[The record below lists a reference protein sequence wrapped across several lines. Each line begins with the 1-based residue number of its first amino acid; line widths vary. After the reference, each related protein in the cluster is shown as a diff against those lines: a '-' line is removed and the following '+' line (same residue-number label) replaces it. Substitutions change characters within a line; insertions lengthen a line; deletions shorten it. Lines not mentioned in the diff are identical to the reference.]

1 LEDILTV
8 RIGCGTGFW
17 GDDIDAPLRLV
28 EGADL
33 DYLVMD
39 FLAEVTMSILKK
51 AQLRNSQMGYATDVV
66 PIIAGLIDTAVR
78 KNTRV
83 LSNAG
88 GVNPAACAAAVAQA
102 AKEKG
107 SDIRVAWITGDD
119 VLEQLDVIAQSLS
132 LANID
137 DGREFATVRD
147 QVLSANVY
155 LGAGPLVEGLRGG
168 AQVVLCG
175 RSTDTALVLAPL
187 IAEYGWAEDDW
198 DRRAA
203 GIVAGHL
210 IECSGQVTGGMH
222 QAGWQEVPGIDLVGY
237 PIVEV
242 EEDGTF
248 VVTKPEGTGG
258 LVNIETVTEQLIYE
272 IQDPRAF
279 QTPDVTCD
287 FTTLRLEQVG
297 PDRVRVSD
305 VSGGPPPETSK
316 VSITYGEGWT
326 TTMLWPYAEPDPVA
340 KAEATLRRTL
350 ATIERLGLQIDEIRT
365 DIFGTGAIMGPRAS
379 KLTAPPIEVLA
390 RLAARSS
397 SKSDLERL
405 GIEIAP
411 AYNGAAG
418 HAGFV
423 GGPRGRVSQVVS
435 HWPALV
441 PADSVYASVSFIG

>member
-88 GVNPAACAAAVAQA
+88 GVNPAACAEAVAQA

-297 PDRVRVSD
+297 PDRVSAGDIQGVD
-305 VSGGPPPETSK
+305 H
-316 VSITYGEGWT
+316 
-326 TTMLWPYAEPDPVA
+326 
-340 KAEATLRRTL
+340 LRR
-350 ATIERLGLQIDEIRT
+350 RLDYDHAVAVR
-365 DIFGTGAIMGPRAS
+365 RA
-379 KLTAPPIEVLA
+379 
-390 RLAARSS
+390 
-397 SKSDLERL
+397 
-405 GIEIAP
+405 
-411 AYNGAAG
+411 
-418 HAGFV
+418 
-423 GGPRGRVSQVVS
+423 GPRGQGRGNAAPDAG
-435 HWPALV
+435 HHRAAR
-441 PADSVYASVSFIG
+441 PADRRDPDRHLRDRRNHGPEGLEADCAADRGTCPVGRPQLFQE